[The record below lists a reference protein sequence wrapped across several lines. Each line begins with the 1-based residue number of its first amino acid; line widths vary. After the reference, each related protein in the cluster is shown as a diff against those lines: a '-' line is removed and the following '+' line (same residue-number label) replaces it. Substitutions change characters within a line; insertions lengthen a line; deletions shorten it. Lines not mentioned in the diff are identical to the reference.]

1 MAIKVN
7 SDGSFSADTVGEA
20 IALSQQLSASQLPI
34 AAKASTPE
42 VPSNPA
48 PAESQPSVKKKP
60 FSRRGWSDEEE
71 RRLIYARNNGVSV
84 REIAKILRRTEG
96 AVNARLQVIQRAGGS
111 ALERKRSVKSWTP
124 EEEQLLVE
132 GYREGLSST
141 ELGAMLDRT
150 PGAIRSRIYR
160 LQHEEKTNV

>member
-20 IALSQQLSASQLPI
+20 IALSQQLSASQPPI

-48 PAESQPSVKKKP
+48 PAESQPSVKKP

-71 RRLIYARNNGVSV
+71 RRLIYARNNGVSI

-96 AVNARLQVIQRAGGS
+96 AVNARLQVIQRAGES
-111 ALERKRSVKSWTP
+111 ALERKRVVKSWTP
-124 EEEQLLVE
+124 EEKQLLVE

-150 PGAIRSRIYR
+150 PEAIRSRIYR
-160 LQHEEKTNV
+160 LQHEGSTNV